1 MRWLDGI
8 TYSVNMSL
16 SKLRERVKDGEAWQ
30 TAVHREQGVRLS
42 LATEQQRL
50 HRIAC
55 TLDDLGKGCFV
66 TITKNLWWLAR

>member
-8 TYSVNMSL
+8 TDSVNMSL

-42 LATEQQRL
+42 LATEQQ
-50 HRIAC
+50 
-55 TLDDLGKGCFV
+55 
-66 TITKNLWWLAR
+66 